1 MTLTLLLSPVEHI
14 STMAHGGGTEPGLKG
29 MGDPPAMCW
38 GRVLLRPLLYLSPP
52 HSRNIPIAAPSVQ

>member
-14 STMAHGGGTEPGLKG
+14 STLAHGGGTEPGLKG

-38 GRVLLRPLLYLSPP
+38 ERVLLRPCTTTI
-52 HSRNIPIAAPSVQ
+52 IPFSSTR